1 MCRAGGEI
9 DADVA
14 NRAIDAKPLQ
24 KGIGHEKLAVG
35 AGMEAVAAADIVL
48 RPQRA
53 IGHRHGVDHC
63 SVNVGEPLPLLRGQ
77 APVDV
82 AEVGESVVVG
92 DVGRLVG
99 HRLARAEEVG
109 VDRAGGADDHRLHAE
124 GVEPI
129 EDLAHVRFVRRA
141 DLTAPGLVAAV
152 VHPVAEGDDVGTEDR
167 QIVVGP
173 VGEAAGG
180 LPAPAK
186 LHDANIRDTGA
197 GQQPAFDILAVELLL
212 GDRVAD
218 DRHARLR
225 EKGRFLGAGSA
236 EQGHGEDRGGA
247 EQGREGMWH
256 VWGSGE
262 G

>member
-1 MCRAGGEI
+1 
-9 DADVA
+9 
-14 NRAIDAKPLQ
+14 
-24 KGIGHEKLAVG
+24 
-35 AGMEAVAAADIVL
+35 MEAVAPADVVL

-53 IGHRHGVDHC
+53 IGLRHGVDHRG
-63 SVNVGEPLPLLRGQ
+63 VNVGEPLPFLRGQ
-77 APVDV
+77 SPVDV
-82 AEVGESVVVG
+82 AEMSEIVVVG

-109 VDRAGGADDHRLHAE
+109 VDRAGGADDHRLDAE
-124 GVEPI
+124 GVEPV
-129 EDLAHVRFVRRA
+129 EDPAHVRFVGRA

-152 VHPVAEGDDVGTEDR
+152 VHPVAEGDDIGIEDR
-167 QIVVGP
+167 QIVGGP

-186 LHDANIRDTGA
+186 LHDADIRDTGA

-225 EKGRFLGAGSA
+225 EEGRLLGAGSA
-236 EQGHGEDRGGA
+236 EQGHGDHRCGA
-247 EQGREGMWH
+247 QRGREGMSH